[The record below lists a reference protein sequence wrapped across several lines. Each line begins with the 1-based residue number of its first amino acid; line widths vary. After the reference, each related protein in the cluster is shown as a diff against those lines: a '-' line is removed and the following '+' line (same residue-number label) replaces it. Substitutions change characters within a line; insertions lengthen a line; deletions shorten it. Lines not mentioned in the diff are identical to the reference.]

1 MLNKIFI
8 IFLIFFHF
16 IGSNAYGD
24 EQISFDVNEIEI
36 LDKAKKIIG
45 KNRGI
50 ITSDSGITIEADEFE
65 FNKIKNIIQAKGNI
79 IIKDQ
84 INNYNFAAQNILY
97 IKNEERIELIGEAEA
112 LIDTFYKFN
121 SMFFKQ

>member
-1 MLNKIFI
+1 MLNKISVI
-8 IFLIFFHF
+8 LLIIFFHF
-16 IGSNAYGD
+16 IGFNVYSD

-36 LDKAKKIIG
+36 LDNGNKIVG

-50 ITSDSGITIEADEFE
+50 ISSDSGITIEADEFE

-97 IKNEERIELIGEAEA
+97 I
-112 LIDTFYKFN
+112 DTV
-121 SMFFKQ
+121 